1 MWARVVEFMLA
12 CWLALSPFILHYPS
26 EATALWTSDLVC
38 AFLVALF
45 ALLSF
50 WHPLRKIHLCTLGV
64 GLWLWGLGYQD
75 FPLPASIPQENS
87 VVLGLLLLMLAIIP
101 CHSHRSPL
109 SWQEF
114 LETKKTPI

>member
-12 CWLALSPFILHYPS
+12 CWLALSPFILHYPAS
-26 EATALWTSDLVC
+26 ETFRWANDFIC

-50 WHPLRKIHLCTLGV
+50 WPPLRKIHLLTLGIA
-64 GLWLWGLGYQD
+64 LWLWGLGYSS
-75 FPLPASIPQENS
+75 FPDMTPPAHENS
-87 VVLGLLLLMLAIIP
+87 VIIGLILLMIAIVP
-101 CHSHRSPL
+101 NHSHLPTP

-114 LETKKTPI
+114 LNKRK